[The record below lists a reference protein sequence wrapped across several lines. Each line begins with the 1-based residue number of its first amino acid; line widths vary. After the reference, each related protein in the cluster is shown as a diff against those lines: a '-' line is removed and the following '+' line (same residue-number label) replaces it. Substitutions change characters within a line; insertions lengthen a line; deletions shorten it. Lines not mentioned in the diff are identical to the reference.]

1 MTSLSS
7 IEAPFLIYIVPM
19 EMHQIAVYL
28 YIPCCMVFKVI
39 YNHFLKLSHF
49 ITLSKSE
56 VYGYILHKRVLAM
69 E

>member
-28 YIPCCMVFKVI
+28 YIPCCMVFKVQA
-39 YNHFLKLSHF
+39 YYHFLKLSHF
-49 ITLSKSE
+49 ITLSRSE
-56 VYGYILHKRVLAM
+56 RYILHKRVLAM